1 MFSTNS
7 LNNMIKYKHEQNSI
21 NLFLFKQE
29 ATMHLRDRINTG
41 MLFYEHG
48 HKDPIDIE
56 QEKALQ
62 KERVQCKEILFNY
75 NNTPPSQEETRQQI
89 MHQLLGSHGEN
100 IFFEPPIHMSYGSH
114 VHIGN
119 NFYANFNLVMVDDG
133 QIYIGDKVMIG
144 PNVTLCTT
152 GHPVYPLYREMVAHY
167 SLPIH
172 IGNNVWIGAH
182 SVILPGVT
190 IGDNTVIGAGSIVT
204 RDIPANVVAVG
215 NPCRVMREISDHDK
229 EYYFR
234 DLKVDYPYTL
244 EKI

>member
-1 MFSTNS
+1 
-7 LNNMIKYKHEQNSI
+7 
-21 NLFLFKQE
+21 
-29 ATMHLRDRINTG
+29 MHLRDRINNG

-48 HKDPIDIE
+48 HKDPIDIQ
-56 QEKALQ
+56 QERELQEERDRCKAVIY
-62 KERVQCKEILFNY
+62 EY
-75 NNTPPSQEETRQQI
+75 NNTHPDDGDRRKEI
-89 MHQLLGSHGEN
+89 MKGLLGSCGEHVF
-100 IFFEPPIHMSYGSH
+100 IETPVHMSYGSH
-114 VHIGN
+114 VHLSES
-119 NFYANFNLVMVDDG
+119 FYANFNLVLVDDG
-133 QIYIGDKVMIG
+133 EIHIGDKVMIG

-182 SVILPGVT
+182 SVVLPGVT

-215 NPCRVMREISDHDK
+215 NPCRVMREITERDS

-234 DLKVDYPYTL
+234 NLMVDYPYTL
-244 EKI
+244 REE